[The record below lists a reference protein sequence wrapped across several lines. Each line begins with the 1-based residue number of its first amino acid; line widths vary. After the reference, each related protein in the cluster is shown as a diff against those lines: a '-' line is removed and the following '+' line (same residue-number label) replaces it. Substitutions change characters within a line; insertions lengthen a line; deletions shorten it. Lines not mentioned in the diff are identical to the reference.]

1 MPVTYTNL
9 VITVGGSG
17 FYSWSNSISVADTN
31 QSGGS
36 SFTASFNT
44 DGTVTFTT
52 SVGDTLT
59 ENIDHWHNGGT
70 VAGIGNSRWA
80 KKTNIDGVPGTGTL
94 GTSPTALTEART
106 LTITAAVQ
114 AVDSIILIEIYSN
127 AEGTTK
133 VGEIT
138 LTMAAG
144 WDNGGT
150 VGTVGTVESVIP

>member
-9 VITVGGSG
+9 VITVSGGGG
-17 FYSWSNSISVADTN
+17 FYSWSNTVSVADTN
-31 QSGGS
+31 LSGGS

-52 SVGDTLT
+52 SVGDTIT
-59 ENIDHWHNGGT
+59 ENIDHWHDGGT

-80 KKTNIDGVPGTGTL
+80 KKSNISGTLGTGTL

-106 LTITAAVQ
+106 LTITSFVAEVN
-114 AVDSIILIEIYSN
+114 STILIEIYSN

-138 LTMAAG
+138 LTSTVG
-144 WDNGGT
+144 WDDGGAV
-150 VGTVGTVESVIP
+150 VGVVSPETP